1 MQLGYATFRTD
12 APGKESERTM
22 GWEQDERVGYN
33 SPKPERR
40 GGVGSLV
47 LFEPVH
53 NLTEDVGAVEKGLT
67 VGVVGSIQQAL
78 LNAMGFK
85 VSGDALRRK

>member
-1 MQLGYATFRTD
+1 MQHSVWIPL
-12 APGKESERTM
+12 GKESERTM
-22 GWEQDERVGYN
+22 GSEQDERVGYN
-33 SPKPERR
+33 SPKSERR

-47 LFEPVH
+47 FFEPVH
-53 NLTEDVGAVEKGLT
+53 NLSKDARAVEKGLT